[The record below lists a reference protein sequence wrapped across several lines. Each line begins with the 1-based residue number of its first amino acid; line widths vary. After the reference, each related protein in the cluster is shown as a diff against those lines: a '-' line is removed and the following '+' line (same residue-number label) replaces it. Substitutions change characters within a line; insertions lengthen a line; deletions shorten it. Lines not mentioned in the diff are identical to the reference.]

1 MQIALCV
8 FGSRYSHRPRQ
19 HHGCCSDGCH
29 PFFQLPCQFFWQWF
43 FKHVFHLWCVPPFFR
58 MRQSIFN
65 KKSIASHGTRISLTH
80 SDVECH
86 KILLKEYTQVLHC
99 SLLWLLLHTRSVPDQ
114 YMKTQYKQMP
124 VPLSLQPQMVHSIM

>member
-1 MQIALCV
+1 MCFRQPVQPSSPAASWLLQRWLPSIFSTALSIFLAMVFQACV
-8 FGSRYSHRPRQ
+8 SSLV
-19 HHGCCSDGCH
+19 CSS
-29 PFFQLPCQFFWQWF
+29 
-43 FKHVFHLWCVPPFFR
+43 FFR